1 MISNVMYL
9 GFRVK
14 CDLNMFPDLDVKCET
29 YVSHTACMRNDVPSG
44 LLYQQICSIL
54 IIYTAHQIKQTQR
67 EGKRIQTL
75 FRGAFKAIQMKSMMY
90 ALYSVECVSCLNW
103 LNALP
108 YLPNLSFSHFI
119 TKCKG
124 YVNDAMSFRTKG
136 AVVCG

>member
-1 MISNVMYL
+1 MWPEHVSR
-9 GFRVK
+9 FRRKVW
-14 CDLNMFPDLDVKCET
+14 NIWHMSVIQREWEMMFPQLF
-29 YVSHTACMRNDVPSG
+29 
-44 LLYQQICSIL
+44 YQQICSIF

-67 EGKRIQTL
+67 EGKRTQTL

-90 ALYSVECVSCLNW
+90 ELYSVECVSCLYW

-108 YLPNLSFSHFI
+108 YLPNLIFNHFM

-124 YVNDAMSFRTKG
+124 NVNDEMSFRTKG